1 MDRLTSTE
9 MPEIPVH
16 PPSASAYDSHRSH
29 NPFPPLLQTPSGL
42 AILEIQGTIH
52 VPILQE
58 MEDEPNG
65 EIAQKEEA
73 TSIGKL
79 VFPYYS
85 PNNPAEDTA
94 WMKRVYMYIG
104 KHQRMTGE
112 VKKLPKALAIL
123 KRKEFEQHDAREELE
138 IVDIAKYK
146 IIFSQRPEPVSQD

>member
-1 MDRLTSTE
+1 

-16 PPSASAYDSHRSH
+16 LFSYDSHRTQ

-52 VPILQE
+52 APTLQDAD
-58 MEDEPNG
+58 DEPNG
-65 EIAQKEEA
+65 EITQKED
-73 TSIGKL
+73 TISIGKL

-85 PNNPAEDTA
+85 PSNPVEDTA

-112 VKKLPKALAIL
+112 VKKLQKALAIL
-123 KRKEFEQHDAREELE
+123 KRKESEQPDAQEELE

-146 IIFSQRPEPVSQD
+146 IIFSQRPEPVGQVEESKG

>member
-1 MDRLTSTE
+1 
-9 MPEIPVH
+9 MPEILVH
-16 PPSASAYDSHRSH
+16 PSNPSGIDSR
-29 NPFPPLLQTPSGL
+29 NPFPQLLQTPSGL

-52 VPILQE
+52 VPTLQDA
-58 MEDEPNG
+58 EDERNG
-65 EIAQKEEA
+65 KTVDEEET

-85 PNNPAEDTA
+85 PSNPAEDTT

-112 VKKLPKALAIL
+112 VKKLPKAMAIL
-123 KRKEFEQHDAREELE
+123 KRKESEQESGQEELE
-138 IVDIAKYK
+138 IIDIVKHK

>member
-1 MDRLTSTE
+1 
-9 MPEIPVH
+9 MPEILVH
-16 PPSASAYDSHRSH
+16 PPSASSFDPRRTQ

-52 VPILQE
+52 VPTLQDA
-58 MEDEPNG
+58 EDEPNG
-65 EIAQKEEA
+65 EITQKEEA

-79 VFPYYS
+79 VFPYYN
-85 PNNPAEDTA
+85 PNSPAEDTV

-123 KRKEFEQHDAREELE
+123 KRKESEQQDAQEELE

>member
-1 MDRLTSTE
+1 
-9 MPEIPVH
+9 MPEIPIH
-16 PPSASAYDSHRSH
+16 SLNISNFDSRRTQ
-29 NPFPPLLQTPSGL
+29 NPFPRLLQTPSGL

-52 VPILQE
+52 VPTLQHAD
-58 MEDEPNG
+58 DEPNG
-65 EIAQKEEA
+65 EVVQKEE
-73 TSIGKL
+73 TIPIGKL

-94 WMKRVYMYIG
+94 WMKRVYMYVG

-123 KRKEFEQHDAREELE
+123 KRKESEQQDAQEELE

>member
-1 MDRLTSTE
+1 

-16 PPSASAYDSHRSH
+16 PLSASSCDPRCTQ

-52 VPILQE
+52 VPALQDAH
-58 MEDEPNG
+58 DETNG
-65 EIAQKEEA
+65 EIAQNEV
-73 TSIGKL
+73 SIGKL

-85 PNNPAEDTA
+85 PDNPAEDTA

-112 VKKLPKALAIL
+112 VKKLPKAFAIL
-123 KRKEFEQHDAREELE
+123 KRKESEQQEELE
-138 IVDIAKYK
+138 IVDIVKHK
-146 IIFSQRPEPVSQD
+146 IVFSQRPEPVSQEYKS